1 MTTITENKPAA
12 DAGSAPPSPSLAF
25 TVDGATLARAAK
37 AVSSAADLRST
48 APALTCVAIDAHVT
62 GRVELWATDL
72 DVRISRTINAAVN
85 SAGGT
90 AVSARTLA
98 DLTAALAPAMV
109 DLRLLDIG
117 LVVETNETRA
127 RLHSIPF
134 EDMPTHVI
142 AMCQRMFQMPAADLL
157 RLFEAV
163 AHCISTEE
171 TRYYLNGIF
180 LQRRG
185 TVLKAVA
192 TDGHKLAVASITT
205 PVDGDH
211 AALDKGVII
220 PRPVVK
226 HLLRLLSMVPGT
238 VPVSIEI
245 AQQQGGGPFSLV
257 FGWEHDGETSEVSA
271 KAIDGTYPDYDKVIP
286 VANDKEF
293 IIYRSMLRRALRTL
307 APAVTRLEKGIKLM
321 LDESVLMIRATSIDI
336 GELTTR
342 VNVISTSKAEVGVN
356 AFYLASVMDAFDCD
370 AVIVRLIDAAQ
381 PITLQPAHDGRPA
394 DQQDRVSLFQVLMP
408 MRV

>member
-1 MTTITENKPAA
+1 MATITEDKP
-12 DAGSAPPSPSLAF
+12 DAGSAQPIPALEL
-25 TVDGATLARAAK
+25 TVDGAILARAAK
-37 AVSSAADLRST
+37 AVAGAADHRST
-48 APALTCVAIDAHVT
+48 APALTCIAIEAHVT

-85 SAGGT
+85 SAGGA
-90 AVSARTLA
+90 AVAARTFTSLS
-98 DLTAALAPAMV
+98 AAMAPAMV
-109 DLRLLDIG
+109 DLRLLDVG
-117 LVVETNETRA
+117 LIVETDETRA
-127 RLHSIPF
+127 RLHSMPF
-134 EDMPTHVI
+134 EDMPTQII
-142 AMCQRMFQMPAADLL
+142 AVCERMFQMPAADLL
-157 RLFEAV
+157 RLFETV

-192 TDGHKLAVASITT
+192 TDGHKLAAASIAT

-211 AALDKGVII
+211 AALDRGVIV
-220 PRPVVK
+220 PHPVVR
-226 HLLRLLSMVPGT
+226 HLLRLLAVVPDT

-245 AQQQGGGPFSLV
+245 AQQQGGAFSLV
-257 FGWEHDGETSEVSA
+257 FGWEHHGETTEVSA
-271 KAIDGTYPDYDKVIP
+271 KAIDGTYPDYDRVIP
-286 VANDKEF
+286 AANDKEF
-293 IIYRSMLRRALRTL
+293 IVYRSMLRRALRTL
-307 APAVTRLEKGIKLM
+307 APAVSRQEKGIKLM

-370 AVIVRLIDAAQ
+370 AVIVRVLDSIG